1 MPFVALPKQVHL
13 ITGLI
18 CAFIAVIIVCALF
31 SNRGT
36 LPLTVTGYSISP
48 DGCPIASEM
57 TLKHDVPV
65 SVFESNTEPEEYAFA
80 FSYPNITDDTEC
92 QDIFVYSSSYI
103 PNSNLESVDYDYLK
117 NFSLPKDE
125 NIYVYYIVQS
135 ENDEYEFTYYVFN
148 TDKNEAYD
156 INISIYKKDDSYFA
170 HLNSIE
176 LSEYE
181 FKSVSVDQKT
191 EIITIDGLDELLIPY
206 QEIIDK
212 LNEENNWSLAID
224 ENSRQKFYESYKDY
238 SLEEFEA
245 FLRKDM
251 SDLGY

>member
-1 MPFVALPKQVHL
+1 MNNKDLFYAFASIDENYINKAQEVPEIKKKVPFVALPKQVHL

-92 QDIFVYSSSYI
+92 QDIFVYSSYYI

-117 NFSLPKDE
+117 NFSLPK
-125 NIYVYYIVQS
+125 
-135 ENDEYEFTYYVFN
+135 
-148 TDKNEAYD
+148 
-156 INISIYKKDDSYFA
+156 
-170 HLNSIE
+170 
-176 LSEYE
+176 
-181 FKSVSVDQKT
+181 
-191 EIITIDGLDELLIPY
+191 
-206 QEIIDK
+206 
-212 LNEENNWSLAID
+212 D